1 MSKCLYIYVFAFRN
15 LSIEQKDINKGASH
29 YKTENCVGIIPTD

>member
-1 MSKCLYIYVFAFRN
+1 MCIVYICVIAFRN